1 MRYEITVRGELGA
14 GWGEWCGG
22 LTATPDAGG
31 NTVLAGEVADQA
43 ALFGVLRRVRDAGL
57 VLVGVAS
64 GAQGEDVR
72 AEAHTTSPRAG
83 G

>member
-14 GWGEWCGG
+14 EWGEWCGG

-31 NTVLAGEVADQA
+31 TTVLAGEVADQA

-57 VLVGVAS
+57 GLVGVAS
-64 GAQGEDVR
+64 DVR